1 MNELAMLKTLVQ
13 QEQPI
18 SVEAIAQTID
28 ADEYEVEEMLE
39 KWFEFLQQQNVGG
52 ATHYSFYHSNFCDL
66 SSKYQNLS

>member
-1 MNELAMLKTLVQ
+1 MLKTLVQ

-39 KWFEFLQQQNVGG
+39 K
-52 ATHYSFYHSNFCDL
+52 
-66 SSKYQNLS
+66 